1 MKARIPGAPN
11 QQNMMKKIQEM
22 QENMERIQKEV
33 EESEFTSSSGG
44 GVVEATVNGKH
55 EVVSLNIQPD
65 VVDPD
70 DIEMLQDLIIVAV
83 NESIKKA
90 SDAMDKGIESAKG
103 GLSIPGLL

>member
-1 MKARIPGAPN
+1 MKARIPGAPDR
-11 QQNMMKKIQEM
+11 QNMMKKIQEM
-22 QENMERIQKEV
+22 QENMERIQEEV
-33 EESEFTSSSGG
+33 EKTSFTSSAGG

-55 EVVSLNIQPD
+55 EVLDIKIQPD

-70 DIEMLQDLIIVAV
+70 DIETLQDLIIAAI

-103 GLSIPGLL
+103 GLSLPGIL